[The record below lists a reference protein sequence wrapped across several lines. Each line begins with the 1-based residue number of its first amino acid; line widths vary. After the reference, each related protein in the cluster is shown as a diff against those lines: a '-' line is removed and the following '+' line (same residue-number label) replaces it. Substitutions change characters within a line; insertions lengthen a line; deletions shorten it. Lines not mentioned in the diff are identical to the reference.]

1 MFGHDPPKA
10 KEPIDYTGLKI
21 GAISGTGASAFYL
34 FWQRRHG
41 TCGFQCP
48 GGEYICHQ
56 DALEEFEETHLVPQ
70 GNMPTLFYTL
80 PIGIADFLIIS
91 GALRLAE
98 KFFSKASS

>member
-41 TCGFQCP
+41 TCGFHYP

-56 DALEEFEETHLVPQ
+56 DALEEFEETHLVLGDHCCYLGASHPII
-70 GNMPTLFYTL
+70 FYGSMA
-80 PIGIADFLIIS
+80 PRKYAYAFLHV
-91 GALRLAE
+91 ANRNR
-98 KFFSKASS
+98 